1 MLSAGAVPDPLDRQ
15 PGAGAVGYALD
26 PAKALF
32 VDNTGRTRTR
42 TRRTCSARRKATGT
56 FCTPSRGATRSWRGP
71 MVRVNSTASRRRLRA
86 TAFCRTA
93 SAPLTQTLPALTF
106 GEADD
111 PFYIDPFSASRAGR
125 FRPRY
130 DYDEARNVFV
140 DRATDA
146 IYRPIDGTFTLVAE
160 SASADVIEDLP
171 TTLSPGYYK
180 IIGFDHF
187 ERLFTDQRLRGP
199 FVRIFLWTIAHAFL
213 AVVTTFSLGLSFACC
228 STTSLFGAQSLALA
242 DPDPLRHPVIYQH
255 AGLARAAEPE
265 SRADQRF
272 LERIVGEGNAPAGT
286 LTMWAKAGILMIQL
300 WLGLPVHDAD
310 RTGRLQSIR
319 RYVRGG
325 GVEGRTRAAL
335 PQPDAAAAAVAV
347 ARC

>member
-1 MLSAGAVPDPLDRQ
+1 MLSAGAVPILSIDNPAAV
-15 PGAGAVGYALD
+15 PVGYALD

-32 VDNTGRTRTR
+32 VDNTGRSPDEYEAYLFRPAEGDGYILYAVAGRDTNL
-42 TRRTCSARRKATGT
+42 AWPDG
-56 FCTPSRGATRSWRGP
+56 
-71 MVRVNSTASRRRLRA
+71 RVNINGQPQTIEGYRILSNRE
-86 TAFCRTA
+86 RTA
-93 SAPLTQTLPALTF
+93 LTQTLPALTF

-213 AVVTTFSLGLSFACC
+213 AVVTTFSLGQSFACC

-255 AGLARAAEPE
+255 AGLARAAEPA
-265 SRADQRF
+265 SRADQR
-272 LERIVGEGNAPAGT
+272 LSGAHCGRGQRAG
-286 LTMWAKAGILMIQL
+286 LVL
-300 WLGLPVHDAD
+300 
-310 RTGRLQSIR
+310 
-319 RYVRGG
+319 
-325 GVEGRTRAAL
+325 
-335 PQPDAAAAAVAV
+335 
-347 ARC
+347 